1 MTETFVVQS
10 ETLREPGVSLCTK
23 AFFFFYG
30 QNYLFNLS
38 RTIELLKRNSE
49 LLIVNE
55 FPRNDTLASHT
66 LKIYLNYKYINNNN
80 KIHNTNLYIINKN

>member
-1 MTETFVVQS
+1 MTETFVGQS

-23 AFFFFYG
+23 AFFYFND

-38 RTIELLKRNSE
+38 RDSIIELLKKNSE
-49 LLIVNE
+49 LSIVNE

-66 LKIYLNYKYINNNN
+66 LKVCFLFLHSLNSYTRCN
-80 KIHNTNLYIINKN
+80 KLK

>member
-1 MTETFVVQS
+1 MTETFVGQS

-23 AFFFFYG
+23 AFFCFNG

-38 RTIELLKRNSE
+38 GTIELLKRNSE

-66 LKIYLNYKYINNNN
+66 HIFSIFAYLN
-80 KIHNTNLYIINKN
+80 LLIINI